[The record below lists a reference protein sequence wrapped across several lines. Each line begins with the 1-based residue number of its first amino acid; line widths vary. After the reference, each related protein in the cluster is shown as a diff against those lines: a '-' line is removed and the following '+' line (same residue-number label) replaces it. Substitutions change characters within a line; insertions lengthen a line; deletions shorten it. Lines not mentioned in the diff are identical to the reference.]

1 MFIKKDDQG
10 PINKNADYS
19 IYVKFLR
26 EIIEFLQNRG
36 HQITKFILKTPDA
49 KEAAIFMR
57 FISSRIT
64 HLTFS
69 FIEIVEPLF
78 ADNQFW
84 VEVLES
90 SSLIYLNFQE
100 TKLSKMQ
107 VPVQIRD
114 KVKEIVYPP
123 FIYNAYA
130 CYDYNHS
137 DPNSRE
143 FFSFKAGDKF
153 QILPSVRD
161 LQGWKIAVNEQ
172 GEKGF
177 VPGNYLVMLDKK

>member
-1 MFIKKDDQG
+1 MFIKTDQG
-10 PINKNADYS
+10 TLNKNSDYGLF
-19 IYVKFLR
+19 VKFQP
-26 EIIEFLQNRG
+26 EILQFLQNRG
-36 HQITKFILKTPDA
+36 LKITKFVLKTPDA
-49 KEAAIFMR
+49 KEATIFMR
-57 FISSRIT
+57 LVSSRIT
-64 HLTFS
+64 HLTFC
-69 FIEIVEPLF
+69 FTEIVEPLF

-90 SSLIYLNFQE
+90 QLLEYLNFHE

-114 KVKEIVYPP
+114 KVKEIIYPP

-130 CYDYNHS
+130 CYDYNHP

-153 QILPSVRD
+153 QIIPSVRD
-161 LQGWKIAVNEQ
+161 LQGWKIAINEQ